1 MAHYLFNLVSREP
14 VDGFLQARMWGVGAH
29 EPHRRALG
37 AGDLVL
43 LYLGAPERELVGRAV
58 LVSAVHEWTPSE
70 AATYPGDAPSGVLL
84 ADVEEW
90 RPPLPMSEVLARI
103 DKSEGARADFETGV
117 VRITENEYETAL
129 SVRPTHPRRF

>member
-1 MAHYLFNLVSREP
+1 MAHYLFNLVGRES
-14 VDGFLQARMWGVGAH
+14 VDGFLQAKMWGGGAD
-29 EPHRRALG
+29 EAHRSALA

-58 LVSAVHEWTPSE
+58 LASAVHDWTPSE

-84 ADVEEW
+84 DDVEEW
-90 RPPLPMSEVLARI
+90 RPRLPMSEVLARI
-103 DKSEGARADFETGV
+103 DTSAGARADFENGV

-129 SVRPTHPRRF
+129 SV

>member
-1 MAHYLFNLVSREP
+1 MAHYLFNLVGGEP
-14 VDGFLQARMWGVGAH
+14 VDGFLQAGMWGVAAD
-29 EPHRRALG
+29 EPHRSALD

-43 LYLGAPERELVGRAV
+43 LYLGAPERELIGRAV
-58 LVSAVHEWTPSE
+58 LLSAVHKWTPSE
-70 AATYPGDAPSGVLL
+70 AATYPGDASSGVLL

-103 DKSEGARADFETGV
+103 DTSEGARADFETGV